1 MWRVLE
7 NIYNN
12 AYKYSLE
19 GTRIYVNVEQND
31 KIVFTMKNIS
41 KEELNITPEELME
54 RFVRGDKSR
63 TSGVNGLRSFNS

>member
-31 KIVFTMKNIS
+31 KIVFTMKTYQ
-41 KEELNITPEELME
+41 K
-54 RFVRGDKSR
+54 KS
-63 TSGVNGLRSFNS
+63 